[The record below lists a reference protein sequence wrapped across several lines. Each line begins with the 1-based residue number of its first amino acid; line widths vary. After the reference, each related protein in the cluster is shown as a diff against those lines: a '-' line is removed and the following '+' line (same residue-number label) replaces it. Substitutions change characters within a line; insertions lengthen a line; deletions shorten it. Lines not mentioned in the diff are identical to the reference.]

1 MSSASSA
8 QQAVP
13 ANISMLLHRVA
24 QPATAILGYLE
35 LLLQDSEMT
44 PSDRQRMLA
53 NCHASARQ
61 MHALLESWHL
71 LRDADRMHKKPG

>member
-1 MSSASSA
+1 MSSASSGNEA
-8 QQAVP
+8 IP
-13 ANISMLLHRVA
+13 GNIGVFLHRMA

-35 LLLQDSEMT
+35 LLLRDNDMT

-61 MHALLESWHL
+61 MHAILDSWHL
-71 LRDADRMHKKPG
+71 VRDADRMHKNPG